1 MNNAIALN
9 SKGSFER
16 MDNATAPTRKSGFV
30 RELNAVVAIMARDVT
45 LALKSPS
52 TLVATLAMPAVM
64 MGMIGGNLMQ
74 NMAGGL
80 DFNFGGFM
88 LVGMMVNMLF
98 MTSAINM
105 TSLVEDRGTDFTQEM
120 LVSPVS
126 RVSIVFGK
134 ILGSMFG
141 AVVALAGTLAVGAAM
156 GITMP
161 LNQLLTLLLLSPL
174 ICVASGAFAMLFIGL
189 IHSVKVAN
197 MIVSALTM
205 SQMFLSGA
213 IIPIGNSSGALYI
226 LSRIMPMTYCL
237 DLVRTVIGSD
247 YAPMFN
253 PFVNFIAIAA
263 LTVGFLAV
271 GAYFFARGEKNR

>member
-1 MNNAIALN
+1 M
-9 SKGSFER
+9 
-16 MDNATAPTRKSGFV
+16 V
-30 RELNAVVAIMARDVT
+30 
-45 LALKSPS
+45 
-52 TLVATLAMPAVM
+52 TLAMPLIM

-80 DFNFGGFM
+80 GFDFGDFM
-88 LVGMMVNMLF
+88 LVGMIINMLF
-98 MTSAINM
+98 MTTAMNM

-141 AVVALAGTLAVGAAM
+141 AVIALAGTLAVGAVM
-156 GITMP
+156 GIVLP

-174 ICVASGAFAMLFIGL
+174 MCVASGAFAMLFIGL
-189 IHSVKVAN
+189 IHSVKAAN
-197 MIVSALTM
+197 MLVSVLAM

-213 IIPIGNSSGALYI
+213 IIPIGNSSVTLYV

-237 DLVRTVIGSD
+237 DLVRTIIGND
-247 YAPMFN
+247 YKPMFN
-253 PFVNFIAIAA
+253 PFVNCIAIVT
-263 LTVGFLAV
+263 LTVGFLVV
-271 GAYFFARGEKNR
+271 GTYFFARGEKNR